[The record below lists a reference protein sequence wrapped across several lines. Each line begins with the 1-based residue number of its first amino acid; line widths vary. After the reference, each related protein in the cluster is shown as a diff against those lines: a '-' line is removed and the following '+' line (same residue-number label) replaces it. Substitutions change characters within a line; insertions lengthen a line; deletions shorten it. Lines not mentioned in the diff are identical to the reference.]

1 MPLLDNSTLRR
12 AIDNV
17 ANWGDTD
24 IFPLPIE
31 NHVFHDMPD
40 RIVPLLSGMSSNF
53 DSEINKFPVIS
64 YSTLAPVGY
73 AGFRWATQIEPA
85 WNAYLLACVIALE
98 PGIEN
103 ARLPVDSGKVYSYRY
118 QQDATDHSLFTLDS
132 WGKFQENTRQLAEDH
147 SYVVSVDI
155 GDFYARIYHHSL
167 ENALLAID
175 RDGGVTNHIMAI
187 LSRLSNRASYG
198 LPVGGPAARIMSEL
212 VLDRVD
218 HLIEAEPI
226 ISTFC
231 RYADDYRFF
240 VDDIQAAYRSIG
252 ILSEKLLRNEGLTLQ
267 KSKTRIMK
275 SSEYLAVLDP
285 LDPPQGSAG
294 AFLHLHIH
302 YDPYSATADEDY
314 ERLRDQLDEFDILSL
329 LRTELSKGRIHP
341 ALTRRLVQAL
351 RYLDAGTRQAAVL
364 SLLENIPA
372 LSPVV
377 PQVMMAIR
385 DCMSDLDDGF
395 VSLIHGQ
402 IRRLIQ
408 ENHYVTQVD
417 LNLSFMIRVLAGRRS
432 IENELL
438 LIRLY
443 QSPHGFGGASAPYVQ
458 RDIMLILARWSVK
471 YWLSDQKNY
480 IASAHPWVKR
490 AFLVG
495 SYELRDEG
503 KHWRNANKASMSPFD
518 MIVRDWV
525 TDRRQHDS
533 IWRVPI

>member
-275 SSEYLAVLDP
+275 SSEYLAV
-285 LDPPQGSAG
+285 
-294 AFLHLHIH
+294 
-302 YDPYSATADEDY
+302 
-314 ERLRDQLDEFDILSL
+314 
-329 LRTELSKGRIHP
+329 
-341 ALTRRLVQAL
+341 
-351 RYLDAGTRQAAVL
+351 
-364 SLLENIPA
+364 
-372 LSPVV
+372 
-377 PQVMMAIR
+377 
-385 DCMSDLDDGF
+385 
-395 VSLIHGQ
+395 
-402 IRRLIQ
+402 
-408 ENHYVTQVD
+408 
-417 LNLSFMIRVLAGRRS
+417 
-432 IENELL
+432 
-438 LIRLY
+438 
-443 QSPHGFGGASAPYVQ
+443 
-458 RDIMLILARWSVK
+458 
-471 YWLSDQKNY
+471 
-480 IASAHPWVKR
+480 
-490 AFLVG
+490 
-495 SYELRDEG
+495 
-503 KHWRNANKASMSPFD
+503 
-518 MIVRDWV
+518 
-525 TDRRQHDS
+525 
-533 IWRVPI
+533 